1 MGNLVV
7 AAQSLDL
14 EKGVSIYTV
23 RHFGINGLD
32 LRSSNLANNF
42 EGGVALRVDK
52 SKIKSTNAY
61 VYSERGKLEK
71 PMVYSD
77 FIGRLY
83 HQNDNVENPSMKFIT
98 EEGFSMFEKA
108 IRERNLRDNVN
119 DFYYNIAPEDYN
131 TYIFGDYNPSRIPET
146 AKIGDEYSINGHVL
160 HDDHGSILKNSIGYA
175 EELRFYTKDV
185 SRKTGN
191 DGYSSEGKYKYEEQ
205 IPINFME
212 TIGEADVVTNHRDR
226 NYSKESFRTVSP
238 RSSLGNFKDITVIAK
253 SERDKYLLRNYR
265 YNFDYFDEHRKFQD
279 LSEGLGN
286 RKYGDNENIMEIPYL
301 SVNFGK
307 FGVYESS
314 DEFRKNSMGKNV
326 YYTNEEQY
334 AIGSESEDGKFEYF
348 SVNEKISDF
357 VSKIT
362 KGRGGSTIDH
372 YFREHD
378 DGGSPNIKSD
388 EKYIKPFLPNE
399 GEETSNYSKLIQR
412 TNSLFY
418 NQKIGSL
425 INRFHTSGNDDL
437 NNELITSKSKYG
449 LSRGRN
455 LLATDVDS
463 STGYENPYC
472 RVWTAHHQYGKVN
485 TMIRPFKGE
494 LGIRDVQDMY
504 NGTSLRPQ
512 SGGTLLADSS
522 VLMDNGFVRVTPMHD
537 EPFYDDNRKANIK
550 SYMFSIENL
559 AWRDIRIEDEL
570 TKEQRGPNGGRIMW
584 FPPYNLKFTENVNVD
599 WNANKFIGRGEQIYT
614 YTNTDRSGTLSFTLL
629 IDHPSIINKWRGRA
643 GSVDDENEREN
654 EILRFFAGC
663 MPLEGSCSNGKDPEP
678 EPQVDPIPNNPV
690 YEGRTRKVALVLF
703 FPNNFSANNYGGDV
717 NTALN
722 KLSTYERGTAWNIWS
737 DNEEDTDI
745 ENQVIDNVNKSL
757 FNLNYTPSDDVKRQI
772 KKTLFNDDENVE
784 VFSFFDPNSGYT
796 KLNELIG
803 DVNAEN
809 GSIFGEKGK
818 NIKIETV
825 EVKGCASSHG
835 YASNNVK
842 LGNRRRKFIKNA
854 TDENC
859 DSVGPSDF
867 TELGPQTIQ
876 VHDVGSNRDIN
887 TLEAKIARCGY
898 VVFNIKWDEETTTNS
913 SVYSGSNFTVNDQN
927 YSNYNSNSGIN
938 YGNLLSEVTVV
949 DTAVDEY
956 SCDNEY
962 LYFSKIATTKDLAYE
977 KIIERIRYF
986 NPAYH
991 SITPEG
997 FNSRLTFLQQC
1008 TRQGPTMDLSSCN
1021 VDSQSPN
1028 YLKYAGNLSFGRAP
1042 YCVLRIGDF
1051 FHTKIC
1057 ITSMSIDYDNNGGI
1071 QWDLNPEGAGV
1082 QPMYANININFN
1094 FIGGQDIE
1102 GPIER
1107 LQNAVTS
1114 NYYAN
1119 ASVYDKKADRKG
1131 KSIHVAR
1138 IK

>member
-1 MGNLVV
+1 MGNLVG
-7 AAQSLDL
+7 AAQSVDL

-42 EGGVALRVDK
+42 EGGVTLRVDK

-83 HQNDNVENPSMKFIT
+83 HQNDTVENQSLKFIT
-98 EEGFSMFEKA
+98 EEGFTNFERA
-108 IRERNLRDNVN
+108 IRETNIKDNVN

-131 TYIFGDYNPSRIPET
+131 TYIFGDYNPSRVPEIS
-146 AKIGDEYSINGHVL
+146 KIGDEYSIHGHVL
-160 HDDHGSILKNSIGYA
+160 HDDHGPIVANSMGYA
-175 EELRFYTKDV
+175 EQLMSYTKDV
-185 SRKTGN
+185 SHKTGN
-191 DGYSSEGKYKYEEQ
+191 DGYTSEGKYKYNEQ

-226 NYSKESFRTVSP
+226 NYSKEGFMDARPRTFV
-238 RSSLGNFKDITVIAK
+238 GNFKDITVIAK
-253 SERDKYLLRNYR
+253 NERDKYLLRNYR

-286 RKYGDNENIMEIPYL
+286 KKYGDNENLMEIPYL
-301 SVNFGK
+301 STKLGK
-307 FGVYESS
+307 FGIYTSS
-314 DEFRKNSMGKNV
+314 EERRKKSMGDNV
-326 YYTNEEQY
+326 YYTNVSQY
-334 AIGSESEDGKFEYF
+334 AIGSESEDDKFEYF
-348 SVNEKISDF
+348 SVNDKVSEF

-362 KGRGGSTIDH
+362 KGKGGSTIDH

-378 DGGSPNIKSD
+378 DGGLPNIESD
-388 EKYIKPFLPNE
+388 EKYVKPFLPNDSS
-399 GEETSNYSKLIQR
+399 ETSNYSKLIQR
-412 TNSLFY
+412 TNNLFY
-418 NQKIGSL
+418 NQKISSL
-425 INRFHTSGNDDL
+425 INRFHTSGNDDMY
-437 NNELITSKSKYG
+437 NELITAKSKYG

-455 LLATDVDS
+455 LLATKVEN
-463 STGYENPYC
+463 TGYENPYC

-485 TMIRPFKGE
+485 TMIRPFKG
-494 LGIRDVQDMY
+494 DYSAVSKVQDMY
-504 NGTSLRPQ
+504 NETSLRPQ
-512 SGGTLLADSS
+512 SGGTMLANST
-522 VLMDNGFVRVTPMHD
+522 VLMDNGFVRITPMHD
-537 EPFYDDNRKANIK
+537 EDPFFYDVNKKANIK

-570 TKEQRGPNGGRIMW
+570 SKEQRGPNGGRIMW
-584 FPPYNLKFTENVNVD
+584 FPPYNLNFTENVNVD

-629 IDHPSIINKWRGRA
+629 IDHPSIINKWRGKA
-643 GSVDDENEREN
+643 GSVDNDENEREN
-654 EILRFFAGC
+654 DILRFFAGC
-663 MPLEGSCSNGKDPEP
+663 EPLTGSCSNGKDPENSQQSG
-678 EPQVDPIPNNPV
+678 ETQNNPV
-690 YEGRTRKVALVLF
+690 YEGRMRKVALVLF
-703 FPNNFSANNYGGDV
+703 FPNNFSGEYYKRDV
-717 NTALN
+717 SAAID
-722 KLSTYERGTAWNIWS
+722 KLRTYEQGTSGEWI
-737 DNEEDTDI
+737 NEEDSDI
-745 ENQVIDNVNKSL
+745 QNQIYDNINYSK
-757 FNLNYTPSDDVKRQI
+757 FNLNYDATDPVNNTDVKSQI
-772 KKTLFNDDENVE
+772 KKTLFNGDENIE
-784 VFSFFDPNSGYT
+784 VYSFFDSTNGYDH
-796 KLNELIG
+796 LN
-803 DVNAEN
+803 DVIQNTDSSN
-809 GSIFGEKGK
+809 GTIFGEIGS
-818 NIKIETV
+818 NIRIESI

-835 YASNNVK
+835 YESNNIK
-842 LGNRRRKFIKNA
+842 LGNRRRNLIKAAINSI
-854 TDENC
+854 C
-859 DSVGPSDF
+859 DKVNLQEFRDLDS
-867 TELGPQTIQ
+867 QIIKMN
-876 VHDVGSNRDIN
+876 DVGTEDRDIN
-887 TLEAKIARCGY
+887 SLDAKIARCAY

-913 SVYSGSNFTVNDQN
+913 SPYED
-927 YSNYNSNSGIN
+927 
-938 YGNLLSEVTVV
+938 GNLIVNNQSYDVIELGGIKYNLINEVTSV
-949 DTAVDEY
+949 DTYIDEY
-956 SCDNEY
+956 SYDNEY
-962 LYFSKIATTKDLAYE
+962 RYFAKIAEAKDIAYE

-1008 TRQGPTMDLSSCN
+1008 TRQGPTMDLSSTN
-1021 VDSQSPN
+1021 VDSNSPN

-1057 ITSMSIDYDNNGGI
+1057 ITSMSIDYDNSGGI
-1071 QWDLNPEGAGV
+1071 QWDLNPEGVGV

-1094 FIGGQDIE
+1094 FIGGQDLA

-1131 KSIHVAR
+1131 
-1138 IK
+1138 